1 MNKILFVSSIGKFLV
16 SHRKEIIKDCIDK
29 GHQVHIAS
37 NDVDLLRKSFPQ
49 ANIHYFE
56 FKRGSLN
63 ILSFF
68 QSIINMKS
76 LLLKLKPNLCHAIT
90 LQPIIILGILLR
102 LNNKINLV
110 MSFAGL
116 GLMFSSE
123 KMKFKI
129 LRNLFIKPLL
139 AIILSK
145 KDLHVIFQNPSDKHS
160 VIKINS
166 TLGGK
171 TTILPGSGVDL
182 NVYRYFPQTYDKF
195 IVCFISRLLLD
206 KGIKDFIYAAKKLK
220 KLQPEIKF
228 WVIGEIDK
236 SNQNSI
242 SKEEIEGLNQEENIS
257 FLGKQSDIPNILRE
271 SNILVFPSYYGEGIP
286 KTILEAAACGRPV
299 ITTDHP
305 GCRDGII
312 NNSTG
317 LLVKIKSPSDIAAK
331 VQEMYKDQQ
340 RIEQFSENSRK
351 LAEDKFNVKNIVNE
365 HAKIY
370 EKMIGAQG
378 RT

>member
-1 MNKILFVSSIGKFLV
+1 MNKILFVSSSGKFFV

-29 GHQVHIAS
+29 GFEVHIAS
-37 NDVDLLRKSFPQ
+37 NDVDFLRESFPK
-49 ANIHYFE
+49 ANVHFFD

-63 ILSFF
+63 IFSFI

-76 LLLKLKPNLCHAIT
+76 LLLKLKPDLCHAIT

-102 LNNKINLV
+102 LNTKIKLV
-110 MSFAGL
+110 LSFAGL
-116 GLMFSSE
+116 GLMFSSTM
-123 KMKFKI
+123 MKFKI

-139 AIILSK
+139 AMILSK
-145 KDLHVIFQNPSDKHS
+145 KDLHVIFQNPNDRHS
-160 VIKINS
+160 VLNINS
-166 TLGGK
+166 TLAGK
-171 TTILPGSGVDL
+171 TTLLPGSGVDL
-182 NVYRYFPQTYDKF
+182 DVYRYFPQTYDKF
-195 IVCFISRLLLD
+195 IVCFISRLLVD

-220 KLQPEIKF
+220 KLEPEIKF
-228 WVIGEIDK
+228 WVIGEIDE
-236 SNQNSI
+236 SNPNSI
-242 SKEEIEGLNQEENIS
+242 SKEEIEGFNQEENIS
-257 FLGKQSDIPNILRE
+257 FLGKQSDIPNILRQ

-317 LLVKIKSPSDIAAK
+317 LLVKIKSPDDIATK
-331 VQEMYKDQQ
+331 VLEMYKDQQ

-351 LAEDKFNVKNIVNE
+351 LAKDKFNVKNIVNE
-365 HAKIY
+365 HANIY
-370 EKMIGAQG
+370 MQMLQN
-378 RT
+378 